1 MPVENPILFVVVSK
15 DDNLG
20 PLVEKFPTFQD
31 GHKLSFLH
39 TVKNNKENITKVYN
53 KIIDTAANSDFSA
66 VVFVHADVDV
76 DLDSLYSHINS
87 CMEQFDVMGL
97 CGCEK
102 FSVSESPLNWFCGSR
117 KYPQGRWGSVC
128 HGELGDSVSFFS
140 QDRSY
145 ITEHGVA
152 CIDGLCIIMTK
163 KAMQSG
169 LRFDERLRFNCY
181 DTQISLDAVM
191 NYKLRV
197 GCLVE
202 PSLKHFSVGRSI
214 LTDDFLVDEKV
225 LRDRFGLGIPP
236 NSKIEEFLKR
246 TEQHTV

>member
-1 MPVENPILFVVVSK
+1 
-15 DDNLG
+15 
-20 PLVEKFPTFQD
+20 
-31 GHKLSFLH
+31 
-39 TVKNNKENITKVYN
+39 
-53 KIIDTAANSDFSA
+53 
-66 VVFVHADVDV
+66 
-76 DLDSLYSHINS
+76 
-87 CMEQFDVMGL
+87 
-97 CGCEK
+97 
-102 FSVSESPLNWFCGSR
+102 
-117 KYPQGRWGSVC
+117 
-128 HGELGDSVSFFS
+128 
-140 QDRSY
+140 
-145 ITEHGVA
+145 
-152 CIDGLCIIMTK
+152 MTK